1 VVASARH
8 FDRTPR
14 STPTQAATRTSPP
27 PHLTRTMAHAV
38 MSAVTVNASARPA
51 AKVTGR
57 STMFAKRCETRKL
70 AAQAA
75 TRSVQARAITEVT
88 AESTDANSALYEEFK
103 KLLVDYEFA
112 YKVGDRVSG
121 KVFHCDAKGAW
132 VDIGAKAAALCPSA
146 EASLADV
153 RNVRPTPRSDA
164 IPTAPTS
171 SPSRAAPRGLPPVA
185 RASAASRA
193 TAFERAHFLTRAP
206 TRVRPN
212 AREWINDK
220 RERRRDVSPP
230 ASRPTVTL
238 TRPIPPPPGTSP
250 RDAGGCGVRHRRGV
264 RVRDHP
270 RRRRRRVPHPLRAQ
284 DSGSFPA
291 DFFTR
296 AASEKATQI
305 TLDPQTTVPNSSPSP
320 ETPPPSPTS
329 PRALFVASTLKN
341 PSPEHSPPSVH
352 SSPLLSRRTNNSSRR
367 LGIAAASSRLRMRR

>member
-1 VVASARH
+1 
-8 FDRTPR
+8 
-14 STPTQAATRTSPP
+14 
-27 PHLTRTMAHAV
+27 

-153 RNVRPTPRSDA
+153 RNVRPSPRSDA
-164 IPTAPTS
+164 IPTAPAS

-185 RASAASRA
+185 RASVASRA
-193 TAFERAHFLTRAP
+193 TAFELAHFLPRAP
-206 TRVRPN
+206 TRVRPT

-220 RERRRDVSPP
+220 RERVEMS
-230 ASRPTVTL
+230 
-238 TRPIPPPPGTSP
+238 
-250 RDAGGCGVRHRRGV
+250 
-264 RVRDHP
+264 HP
-270 RRRRRRVPHPLRAQ
+270 RLRAR
-284 DSGSFPA
+284 P
-291 DFFTR
+291 
-296 AASEKATQI
+296 
-305 TLDPQTTVPNSSPSP
+305 
-320 ETPPPSPTS
+320 
-329 PRALFVASTLKN
+329 
-341 PSPEHSPPSVH
+341 
-352 SSPLLSRRTNNSSRR
+352 
-367 LGIAAASSRLRMRR
+367 

>member
-1 VVASARH
+1 
-8 FDRTPR
+8 
-14 STPTQAATRTSPP
+14 
-27 PHLTRTMAHAV
+27 

-153 RNVRPTPRSDA
+153 RNVRPPPRSDA
-164 IPTAPTS
+164 IPTAPAS

-238 TRPIPPPPGTSP
+238 TRPIPPPPAP
-250 RDAGGCGVRHRRGV
+250 
-264 RVRDHP
+264 
-270 RRRRRRVPHPLRAQ
+270 PL
-284 DSGSFPA
+284 
-291 DFFTR
+291 
-296 AASEKATQI
+296 ATQ
-305 TLDPQTTVPNSSPSP
+305 
-320 ETPPPSPTS
+320 
-329 PRALFVASTLKN
+329 
-341 PSPEHSPPSVH
+341 
-352 SSPLLSRRTNNSSRR
+352 
-367 LGIAAASSRLRMRR
+367 AAAVFDIGEEYEFEIIRDDDGDGSLTLSVRKIQVRFRATFSRAPRPKKRPKLP